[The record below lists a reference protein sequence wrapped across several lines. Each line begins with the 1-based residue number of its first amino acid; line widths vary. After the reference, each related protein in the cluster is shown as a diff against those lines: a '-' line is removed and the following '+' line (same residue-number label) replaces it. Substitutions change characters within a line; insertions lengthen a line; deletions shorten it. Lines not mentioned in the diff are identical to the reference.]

1 MGEYY
6 DGELVINIQ
15 LREVGSL
22 VLIFMHPEDNLHK
35 QIMSEE
41 EVFSP
46 QLLKFQ
52 REGIKIMKSY
62 VKLRIAFFF
71 IALICYSTTV
81 QI

>member
-1 MGEYY
+1 MGEYN

-35 QIMSEE
+35 QIRSEE

-52 REGIKIMKSY
+52 REGIKIMKT

-71 IALICYSTTV
+71 FP
-81 QI
+81 